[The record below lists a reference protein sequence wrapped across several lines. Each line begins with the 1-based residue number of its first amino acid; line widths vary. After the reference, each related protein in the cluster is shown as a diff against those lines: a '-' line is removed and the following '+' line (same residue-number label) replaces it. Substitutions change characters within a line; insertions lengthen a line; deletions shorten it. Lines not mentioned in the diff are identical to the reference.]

1 MSRRLLD
8 SGGMHLFVGT
18 TKSRVF
24 GGQSERGTT
33 NSIDQRPSHLRV
45 VVNVLLYIEESF
57 GLFLEQFH
65 TSAATGLQ
73 QNSDAFSV

>member
-1 MSRRLLD
+1 LILEECISLLGQLRAEYSGVRVKEGRR
-8 SGGMHLFVGT
+8 
-18 TKSRVF
+18 
-24 GGQSERGTT
+24 
-33 NSIDQRPSHLRV
+33 IDQRPSHLRV